1 MKENAMK
8 SLKRA
13 LIGVAALSAVS
24 ASPAHAGCS
33 YDPYLGS
40 ICIVAFTFCPR
51 GYADASGQ
59 LMSISQNTALF
70 SLLGTTYGGNG
81 QTTFALPDLRGR
93 VPRGIGQAPGL
104 SNVDQGEA
112 SGQETVTLTIA
123 QMPAHTHAVSLNATS
138 APGNADSPAGAL
150 PAKSA
155 PASNYGTGTANAT
168 LAVGAVGVAPSGGN
182 QPHTVIDPYLGLRYC
197 IAIEGVYPSRP

>member
-1 MKENAMK
+1 MK

-24 ASPAHAGCS
+24 AAPAHAGCS
-33 YDPYLGS
+33 FEPYLGS
-40 ICIVAFTFCPR
+40 VCIVAFTFCPR

-59 LMSISQNTALF
+59 ILSIAQNSALF

-93 VPRGIGQAPGL
+93 VPRGIGQGPGL
-104 SNVDQGEA
+104 SNIDQGEVA
-112 SGQETVTLTIA
+112 GNETVTLTIA
-123 QMPAHTHAVSLNATS
+123 QIPAPTHVVTLNATS

-155 PASNYGTGTANAT
+155 PATNYGTGTANAT
-168 LAVGAVGVAPSGGN
+168 LATGAVAVAPSGGS
-182 QPHTVIDPYLGLRYC
+182 QPHVVIDPFLGLRYC
-197 IAIEGVYPSRP
+197 IAIEGIFPSRP